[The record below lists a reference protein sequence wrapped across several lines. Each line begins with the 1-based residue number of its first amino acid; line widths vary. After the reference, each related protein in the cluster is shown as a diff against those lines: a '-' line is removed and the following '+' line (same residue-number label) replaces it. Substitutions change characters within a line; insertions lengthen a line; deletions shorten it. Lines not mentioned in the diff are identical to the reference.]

1 MNTQIINYN
10 FIVSDSKQSLKY
22 IFVVDQQKEPEFT
35 VDMFREMLNEADI
48 NLNNFYYSVDG
59 NNEKQSNSI
68 GTLTIGNND
77 INHSFVLFDIGIV
90 VIDDIQ
96 KKMRNLIEK
105 NKNRFS
111 VINMVW
117 NDACFELSK
126 MAYPEIYIIENNMR
140 ELITRVM
147 LKNFGP
153 EWEKYYF
160 PTTLTNKIHKDNTI
174 KNTYENTL
182 FCVDFKIL
190 TSFLFTP
197 YSELENGISQKQLN
211 RQPNIS
217 NKIVRKSN
225 WDRCFDNL
233 LNIDKKTLTE
243 LWEKLYRIRCKVAHN
258 RMITKDD
265 FIELEGLIKKLQPI
279 INDALDNETPKIPIE
294 NVIPFIKHH
303 ISLILK
309 DDKLKELVENCGN
322 VCESHRIPKKD
333 SEEDDELNFMN
344 SISPHIALLQTLK
357 EYTQKMDCIDDR
369 KLFNNLKAIYTKI
382 AALFY
387 DEYIDY
393 APEIS
398 DNQEIKKH
406 YNSYTK
412 ETETFFSTIPEEIT
426 EVIERLNRYYLNRK
440 YRDE

>member
-1 MNTQIINYN
+1 MII
-10 FIVSDSKQSLKY
+10 KY
-22 IFVVDQQKEPEFT
+22 IFIPDKVKGKDITQLSFL
-35 VDMFREMLNEADI
+35 EMLKKYQIDLSYAFQLNSLELSFSIAYTPFIDGEDH
-48 NLNNFYYSVDG
+48 NLWNA
-59 NNEKQSNSI
+59 
-68 GTLTIGNND
+68 
-77 INHSFVLFDIGIV
+77 IV
-90 VIDDIQ
+90 
-96 KKMRNLIEK
+96 KKPTDIEK
-105 NKNRFS
+105 FQERIKLFISDNKDKFE

-126 MAYPEIYIIENNMR
+126 IAYPEIYTIENNMR

-147 LKNFGP
+147 LKNFGNK
-153 EWEKYYF
+153 WETKYI
-160 PTTLTNKIHKDNTI
+160 PPHLKSKSDHKKYKQI
-174 KNTYENTL
+174 KEYPSENILFYLDFIDLSDFLFKEYPENTN
-182 FCVDFKIL
+182 
-190 TSFLFTP
+190 LFTIP
-197 YSELENGISQKQLN
+197 KYVNSAEKLEQFV
-211 RQPNIS
+211 P
-217 NKIVRKSN
+217 KSN
-225 WDRCFDNL
+225 WKRCFNKIITNVDDFKGKWRNL
-233 LNIDKKTLTE
+233 YN
-243 LWEKLYRIRCKVAHN
+243 IRCKVAHN
-258 RMITKDD
+258 RMLTKDD
-265 FIELEGLIKKLQPI
+265 MQEFENLIGFLQNGI
-279 INDALDNETPKIPIE
+279 DTALMEETPSLSIEEKIA
-294 NVIPFIKHH
+294 FIKYH

-322 VCESHRIPKKD
+322 VCESHGIPKKD

-369 KLFNNLKAIYTKI
+369 KLFNNLKAIYSKI
-382 AALFY
+382 AALFF